1 MLCIL
6 RRFLRTCQRNLII
19 ENMNKEFLA
28 EEKTMSLE
36 KTMQQYRKE
45 LLACNT
51 VSAYK
56 NIEERITEI
65 SGSGLS
71 LDKEFKCCG
80 NAKHCSDEYKNTK
93 RHFEIKINNLKMVI
107 NATEQMLKVMKQ
119 MDSLIDLL
127 KDEKHVYLR
136 FALDRNDEM
145 VGFILDYKNVF
156 DFQRST
162 TLYGV
167 IGSNDFNKYSNQ
179 GRIYMFLDFY
189 IESEVSRLNIVDFFV
204 NRDKTRCYHGTLTL
218 ETLLEAVKVINVEIS
233 FVNSGNSDF
242 NTAEI
247 SEIYGSIRPHES
259 YISRQGLYKF
269 YEKNGFIEE
278 GKLLKRI
285 RCSTDKI

>member
-1 MLCIL
+1 MLCTL

-65 SGSGLS
+65 SGSCLS
-71 LDKEFKCCG
+71 TDKDFKCCG
-80 NAKHCSDEYKNTK
+80 NAKQCSDEYKNTK
-93 RHFEIKINNLKMVI
+93 RHFEIKMNNLQKVI
-107 NATEQMLKVMKQ
+107 NATEQMMKVIEQ
-119 MDSLIDLL
+119 MDTLIDSIN
-127 KDEKHVYLR
+127 DENYVYLR
-136 FALDRNDEM
+136 FTLDRNDEI
-145 VGFILDYKNVF
+145 VGFILDYENVF

-167 IGSNDFNKYSNQ
+167 MGSRDFHKYSNH

-189 IESEVSRLNIVDFFV
+189 IESEVSRLKIVDFFV

-218 ETLLEAVKVINVEIS
+218 ETLLEAVKVINTEIS
-233 FVNSGNSDF
+233 FVSSENSDYKRV
-242 NTAEI
+242 EI
-247 SEIYGSIRPHES
+247 SEIYGSSEIVCVIDE
-259 YISRQGLYKF
+259 
-269 YEKNGFIEE
+269 
-278 GKLLKRI
+278 
-285 RCSTDKI
+285 

>member
-1 MLCIL
+1 LLCIL

-19 ENMNKEFLA
+19 ENMNKEFLV

-65 SGSGLS
+65 SGSSLS
-71 LDKEFKCCG
+71 IDKEFKCCG
-80 NAKHCSDEYKNTK
+80 NAKQCSDEYKNTK
-93 RHFEIKINNLKMVI
+93 WHFEIKINNLKKVI

-127 KDEKHVYLR
+127 KDEKHVYMR

-156 DFQRST
+156 DFQRSA
-162 TLYGV
+162 TLYG
-167 IGSNDFNKYSNQ
+167 GYRK
-179 GRIYMFLDFY
+179 
-189 IESEVSRLNIVDFFV
+189 
-204 NRDKTRCYHGTLTL
+204 
-218 ETLLEAVKVINVEIS
+218 
-233 FVNSGNSDF
+233 
-242 NTAEI
+242 
-247 SEIYGSIRPHES
+247 
-259 YISRQGLYKF
+259 
-269 YEKNGFIEE
+269 
-278 GKLLKRI
+278 
-285 RCSTDKI
+285 